1 MARYSVAYP
10 TGREH
15 MLKPLHGRTRKGS
28 RERGEKMDFI
38 SVGVDPMEI
47 N

>member
-1 MARYSVAYP
+1 MARYSAAYP

-15 MLKPLHGRTRKGS
+15 TLKPLHGRTRKGS

-38 SVGVDPMEI
+38 SMWADPMEV